1 MTRLL
6 LVGIGILCLNS
17 FAGATLVVL
26 ADGSRVPI
34 VDVAVGDS
42 VAAFDTATGDVVSGP
57 VTGVLSHTDS
67 LVDVVLSDGSTL
79 SMTGD
84 HSVYD
89 TLSGSW
95 RPVSEFE
102 SDGALLGL
110 SGGTLTVTGF
120 DEASGAD
127 AAAWDLS
134 VGGVHNFF
142 VAADATAEPVLVHN
156 ASDFCA
162 LPITLAQFK
171 TLADITDPVEA
182 AA

>member
-120 DEASGAD
+120 LCVADHVGPVQDAGRYHGSGRGCCVGSCVRVE
-127 AAAWDLS
+127 DLPD
-134 VGGVHNFF
+134 G
-142 VAADATAEPVLVHN
+142 ALMAT
-156 ASDFCA
+156 S
-162 LPITLAQFK
+162 T
-171 TLADITDPVEA
+171 TDPTESC
-182 AA
+182 